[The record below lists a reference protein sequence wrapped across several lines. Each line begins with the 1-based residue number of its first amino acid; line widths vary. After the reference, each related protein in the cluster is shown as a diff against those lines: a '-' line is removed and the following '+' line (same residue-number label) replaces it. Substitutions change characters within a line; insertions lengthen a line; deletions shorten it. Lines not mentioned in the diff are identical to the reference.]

1 MTRGARI
8 ERAELFEADAG
19 WQRLSFLKL
28 TAADGTTGWAEFS
41 QHFAAGLAGVVQAL
55 AATAVGWDAREAQR
69 LALDLQA
76 RGRAVGGGL
85 HAQACAAVENA
96 CLDLKARLLGVPV
109 YELFGGSHRS
119 ELPAYWSHCGLYRI
133 CRPDLF
139 AGACVP
145 RSLDDMRRVAAEVP
159 ARGFRALKRQSPVA
173 QPSMSAFL
181 AAHATLAIGPPA
193 VRKQMRAGLERFLS
207 VGKHVFAVLR
217 HHLEMLGVPILT
229 GRHGIGKRTRRR

>member
-55 AATAVGWDAREAQR
+55 AAVAIGWDAREAQR

-133 CRPDLF
+133 RRPDLF

-159 ARGFRALKRQSPVA
+159 ARGFRALKTNLLSFAPGGTADVHMPGFAR
-173 QPSMSAFL
+173 
-181 AAHATLAIGPPA
+181 GPGTPRCTWTRGWWSGRWRWCSTCARARPA
-193 VRKQMRAGLERFLS
+193 PA
-207 VGKHVFAVLR
+207 
-217 HHLEMLGVPILT
+217 
-229 GRHGIGKRTRRR
+229 